1 MDLGCGTG
9 TLTIMVK
16 EYQPEARLDGLKST
30 EANAKG
36 LLPRLVFEAGFENVL
51 LEKRIR
57 TLYGEVQI
65 INARKI

>member
-30 EANAKG
+30 EANANG
-36 LLPRLVFEAGFENVL
+36 LLPKLVFEVGFRNVV

-57 TLYGEVQI
+57 TLFGEVQI
-65 INARKI
+65 INAGKM